1 LLALTRGVVRQASAV
16 MQRWRKQRLKVVG
29 KWLRVETQIGQLRH
43 FLPLVE
49 KVIRQTKQ
57 RVLGGD
63 SNVEGK
69 VLSLF
74 EPHTEVI
81 RKGKAHKPNESVRA
95 LRPAEAH
102 ENCSKL
108 EN

>member
-1 LLALTRGVVRQASAV
+1 
-16 MQRWRKQRLKVVG
+16 
-29 KWLRVETQIGQLRH
+29 
-43 FLPLVE
+43 
-49 KVIRQTKQ
+49 VIRQTKE
-57 RVLGGD
+57 RVVKGN
-63 SNVEGK
+63 SHVEDK

-108 EN
+108 KIK